1 MQECCFWVR
10 CDCPLFLLP
19 KTVNK
24 EGGILCCGLHVYV
37 TLRKQLLDGGK
48 SVSLWTVHQSWAG
61 TLTGDAGLSVLPT
74 PKKNESHYA
83 LSSSDKYNLTVPRV
97 RTEMEKRAFS
107 CATLSSWNNLQT
119 HLKTSE
125 FVSIETICS
134 IPNNVHLSAH
144 VFFYLVLYFKDV
156 LQTSQV
162 IHENDISIWM
172 GLYVVK

>member
-1 MQECCFWVR
+1 ME
-10 CDCPLFLLP
+10 
-19 KTVNK
+19 VN
-24 EGGILCCGLHVYV
+24 LCLCELY
-37 TLRKQLLDGGK
+37 TKAERP
-48 SVSLWTVHQSWAG
+48 SLNTSRYTHWSICAPN
-61 TLTGDAGLSVLPT
+61 S
-74 PKKNESHYA
+74 KKNESHYA